1 VLPLKANN
9 SQQHLVAAFRAG
21 TAGYARAVGD
31 ASLDANEWW
40 LLLTL
45 GAGVV
50 VLLSLLLG
58 LVINALRQVDRH
70 AARTHTAAKQIAQ
83 NTVALWAL
91 EQTNRDLIAIRDAA
105 RGAAGAGAATA
116 APLSAVAGKVQDLLG
131 RAEPRGDG
139 SS

>member
-1 VLPLKANN
+1 
-9 SQQHLVAAFRAG
+9 
-21 TAGYARAVGD
+21 VGD
-31 ASLDANEWW
+31 PSLDVNAWW
-40 LLLTL
+40 LLLAL

-58 LVINALRQVDRH
+58 LVINALRQIDRH

-105 RGAAGAGAATA
+105 RGAARAGAGSALAG
-116 APLSAVAGKVQDLLG
+116 PLNAVSQKVHDVLG
-131 RAEPRGDG
+131 RAEPRDDG